1 MKPAEYYRIGGEF
14 KIQESLEFS
23 FNGRKLRGR
32 RGDTLASALLANG
45 VRVVNRSFKYHRPRG
60 LVGSGPE
67 EPNAI
72 MQLGENELT
81 VPNLKATEVEL
92 FEGLVARS
100 TRGWPGPQLDV
111 GAAFGFFAKMMSA
124 GFYYKTFMWPRSLW
138 EVGYERVIRRMAG
151 WGNTPTL
158 YDGDDYEQIHH
169 HCDLLIVG
177 GGAAGLAAALAA
189 GRSGVRVFLAEQQ
202 PILGGD
208 LLTGGQQVEG
218 MPARDW
224 VAAVTSELGN
234 IESVKLSSATAVTGY
249 YDDNFLIAV
258 QRSPQSAGG
267 KVEGVR
273 ERIWKIRARRV
284 VLATGG
290 SERLL
295 VFGNNDLPG
304 VMLAGAVRDYVE
316 RWGVL
321 PGGRAVVAT
330 NNDSAY
336 EAVESL
342 VRGGAEV
349 LAVADARP
357 DGGGEAAARVEERG
371 IPVLKGWSVQSARG
385 RSNVKGAVLVRLDE
399 AATGKATTR
408 SFDCDLIA
416 VSGGWNPLVH
426 LHSQA
431 GGPLKWDAGLA
442 AFVAGAPRQKN
453 SSAGLAAGL
462 WGRSAALDSGWKAA
476 VEALKA
482 CGGKVPAARD
492 FRVVDASVKPLMPL
506 WEVSSG
512 NKKLPK
518 FVDYQNDTTVADL
531 LQALAEGY
539 ESIEH
544 VKRYTALG
552 FGTDQGKIGNIN
564 GAAIVAAAMGRDV
577 AEVGTTTFRP
587 PWTPISFGAIA
598 GVYRNRLFE
607 PVRRTALFHKQQSP
621 HSCIGVFEPA
631 GQWLRARYYGFGTQ
645 EENSRRECLLVRR
658 GVALLDASTLGKIDI
673 RGPDAAEFLN
683 RVYINGWKKLAVGR
697 CRYGIMLNEDGRV
710 LDDGVTSRLAEDRFL
725 MTTTSGGA
733 AAVMSWLELWL
744 QTEWPELKVYL
755 TSVTDHW
762 STLGLAGPHSRQLMR
777 DLCRDLDFS
786 PSEFP
791 FMSWREGTIDGVS
804 VRIFRIS
811 FTGELSYEV
820 NVNSRHA
827 GQVFSRIWEAGK
839 EYGIEWMGTEA
850 MHVLRAEKGFFIV
863 GQETD
868 GSVSPLDLGYDS
880 MVSKAKD
887 FIGRRSLFR
896 ADLQRPD
903 RRQLVGV
910 MTEDPQTV
918 LAEGAH
924 LVEEP
929 RAALPNPA
937 LGHISSSYF
946 SAALGRSIA
955 LAMVKEGRSR
965 HGDIVHSP
973 KLQGEAVKCRLCPPV
988 FYDPDGAIMHG

>member
-23 FNGRKLRGR
+23 FNGRKFRGR

-45 VRVVNRSFKYHRPRG
+45 VRVVNRSFKYRRPRG
-60 LVGSGPE
+60 LIGSGPE
-67 EPNAI
+67 EPNAV

-81 VPNLKATEVEL
+81 VPNLKATEVDL
-92 FEGLVARS
+92 FDGLVARS
-100 TRGWPGPQLDV
+100 TRGWPSPQLDV
-111 GAAFGFFAKMMSA
+111 GAFLGLFSKILSA
-124 GFYYKTFMWPRSLW
+124 GFYYKTFMWPKSLW
-138 EVGYERVIRRMAG
+138 ELGYERMIRRMAG
-151 WGNTPTL
+151 FGRTPSL
-158 YDGDDYEQIHH
+158 CDADDYEHVHH

-189 GRSGVRVFLAEQQ
+189 GRSGARVFLAEQH
-202 PILGGD
+202 PIFGGD
-208 LLTGGQQVEG
+208 LLSGGEVEG

-224 VAAVTSELGN
+224 VAAVKSELEN
-234 IESVKLSSATAVTGY
+234 IDTVKLSPSTAVTGY
-249 YDDNFLIAV
+249 YDDNFLMAV

-267 KVEGVR
+267 RVEGVR
-273 ERIWKIRARRV
+273 ERLWKIRARRV

-290 SERLL
+290 SERPL
-295 VFGNNDLPG
+295 VFCNNDYPG
-304 VMLAGAVRDYVE
+304 VMLAGAVRDYIE

-321 PGGRAVVAT
+321 PGDSAVVAT

-342 VRGGAEV
+342 VRGGARV
-349 LAVADARP
+349 VAVADARP
-357 DGGGEAAARVEERG
+357 AGGGEAAVRVEERG

-385 RSNVKGAVLVRLDE
+385 RSGVKGAVLVRLDE

-408 SFDCDLIA
+408 TFACDLIA

-431 GGPLKWDAGLA
+431 GGPLEWDAELA

-453 SSAGLAAGL
+453 TSAGLAAGV
-462 WGRSAALDSGWKAA
+462 WGRGAALASGWKAA
-476 VEALKA
+476 AGALKA
-482 CGGKVPAARD
+482 CGFKAPAAKD
-492 FRVVDASVKPLMPL
+492 FKVVDAGVKPLAPL
-506 WEVSSG
+506 WEVPSG
-512 NKKLPK
+512 DNGSPK
-518 FVDYQNDTTVADL
+518 FVDYQNDVTAADL
-531 LQALAEGY
+531 LQALSEGY

-544 VKRYTALG
+544 VKRYTAMG
-552 FGTDQGKIGNIN
+552 FGTDQGKLGNIN
-564 GAAIVAAAMGRDV
+564 GAAIVAEAAGLDV
-577 AEVGTTTFRP
+577 AKVGTTTFRP
-587 PWTPISFGAIA
+587 PWTPLSFGVIV
-598 GVYRNRLFE
+598 GIHRNRLFE
-607 PVRRTALFHKQQSP
+607 PVRRTALFHRQYSP
-621 HSCIGVFEPA
+621 HSCIGVFEPV
-631 GQWLRARYYGFGTQ
+631 GQWLRARYYGFGSQ
-645 EENSRRECLLVRR
+645 EENCRRECLLARR

-683 RVYINGWKKLAVGR
+683 RIYINGWKKLAVGR

-710 LDDGVTSRLAEDRFL
+710 FDDGVTSRLAEDRFL
-725 MTTTSGGA
+725 MTTTTGGA

-744 QTEWPELKVYL
+744 QTEWPDLKVYL

-777 DLCRDLDFS
+777 DLCRDVDFS

-791 FMSWREGTIDGVS
+791 FMSWREGTIDGIA

-820 NVNSRHA
+820 NVNSRSA
-827 GQVFSRIWEAGK
+827 GQVFSRVWEAGR
-839 EYGIEWMGTEA
+839 EYGLEWMGTET

-868 GSVSPLDLGYDS
+868 GSVSPLDLGYGS
-880 MVSKAKD
+880 MASKLKD
-887 FIGRRSLFR
+887 FIGKRSLFR
-896 ADLQRPD
+896 SDLQRPD

-910 MTEDPQTV
+910 MTEDQQTV

-924 LVEEP
+924 LVEDP
-929 RAALPNPA
+929 QAPTPNPA
-937 LGHISSSYF
+937 LGYISSSYY

-955 LAMVKEGRSR
+955 LAMVKGGQNR
-965 HGDIVHSP
+965 HGDVLYSP
-973 KLQGEAVKCRLCPPV
+973 KLEGGAVKCRLCPPV
-988 FYDPDGAIMHG
+988 FYDPDGEIMHG